1 MGRPR
6 KNRVGEYAAALG
18 EELSYHLQRE
28 VARAVEESQKVYLEE
43 IASLR
48 QEIRGLSQR
57 VEALSKKSKGSRSR
71 VGRWVPGG
79 PGRPPKDAEDRIAA
93 FEARTSR
100 SKKTSTTKKKKSMSC
115 CRLARSI
122 SSTTLT
128 GSRVR
133 TWLPSRTGYVQ

>member
-1 MGRPR
+1 MLRIGGERRGVTMGRPR

-28 VARAVEESQKVYLEE
+28 VTKAVEASQEAYREE

-48 QEIRGLSQR
+48 QELRVLTQR
-57 VEALSKKSKGSRSR
+57 VEALAKKSKGARSK

-93 FEARTSR
+93 FESRTA
-100 SKKTSTTKKKKSMSC
+100 SKKKRTASKKK
-115 CRLARSI
+115 A
-122 SSTTLT
+122 
-128 GSRVR
+128 
-133 TWLPSRTGYVQ
+133 P